1 MGGSGTPTYQWY
13 SNTMNS
19 NSGGTLIGG
28 ATSASYTPPAS
39 LSASAG
45 VTYYYCVISFSATG
59 GCSVISSNAAALT
72 VLATPTVNAMSNQVY
87 CKNTAAPATP
97 ITANYSSG
105 MSYVWSVSGTNIG
118 LTPTSGTSSTVPGF
132 NTVNNGSAPVT
143 ATVTITPS
151 YTTGSLTCSGS
162 PTTAFTITVNPTP
175 VMQQFNPLLY
185 VFCENATG
193 FVPFSANIS
202 SGMSYTWTNDNTQIG
217 VGATGTSTSP
227 GLSFTAVNNLSN
239 PNQPLTSNFMVTPVY
254 TNGGVS
260 CPGTAVPF
268 AITINPLPDVIPLP
282 DYTICATSTGSNQ
295 FSSLNPIVGLGT
307 TYAWSNSNLAIG
319 MAASGNGS
327 HFFTATNTSLVPI
340 TGTVSVTPTYTNNG
354 VTCTGTP
361 DQFVITVN
369 PMPTVNPITSQGLCV
384 GSSTAAVTPTGNIP
398 GTVYTWSNTTQ
409 ALAWL
414 QAGIP

>member
-1 MGGSGTPTYQWY
+1 
-13 SNTMNS
+13 
-19 NSGGTLIGG
+19 
-28 ATSASYTPPAS
+28 
-39 LSASAG
+39 
-45 VTYYYCVISFSATG
+45 
-59 GCSVISSNAAALT
+59 
-72 VLATPTVNAMSNQVY
+72 
-87 CKNTAAPATP
+87 
-97 ITANYSSG
+97 
-105 MSYVWSVSGTNIG
+105 
-118 LTPTSGTSSTVPGF
+118 
-132 NTVNNGSAPVT
+132 
-143 ATVTITPS
+143 
-151 YTTGSLTCSGS
+151 
-162 PTTAFTITVNPTP
+162 
-175 VMQQFNPLLY
+175 MQQFNPLLY

-268 AITINPLPDVIPLP
+268 AITINPRPDVIPLP

-369 PMPTVNPITSQGLCV
+369 PMPTVNPITNQGLCV

-398 GTVYTWSNTTQ
+398 GTVYNWSNNNTSTGLAASGSTLIPDFIGLNTTN
-409 ALAWL
+409 A
-414 QAGIP
+414 PNVSTDRKSVV